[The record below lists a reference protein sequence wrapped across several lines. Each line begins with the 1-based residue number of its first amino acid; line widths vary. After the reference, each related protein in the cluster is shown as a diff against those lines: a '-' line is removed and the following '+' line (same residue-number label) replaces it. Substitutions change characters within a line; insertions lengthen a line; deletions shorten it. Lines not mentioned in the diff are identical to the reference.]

1 VSDYGLRVLDRGEC
15 DAALAKQRVGRVGLP
30 VLDHPLVLPVVY
42 ALMDGDVVFRTAP
55 GEKLIAA
62 ALRRSVAFEI
72 DEYDVEAR
80 TGWSVNVIGSIEEI
94 TDRHELERARAL
106 DLPCWAGE
114 LRDRYVRI
122 RVGAVTGRA
131 IEPIGEPVDRTIDEH
146 IEKRSAS

>member
-1 VSDYGLRVLDRGEC
+1 VIIVSDYGLRVLEPAEC
-15 DAALAKQRVGRVGLP
+15 VAALASQRVGRVGLP

-62 ALRRSVAFEI
+62 ALERSVAFEI
-72 DEYDVEAR
+72 DEYDVESR
-80 TGWSVNVIGSIEEI
+80 SGWSVNVVGTIEEI
-94 TDRHELERARAL
+94 IDRNELDRARAL

-122 RVGAVTGRA
+122 RPRVVTGRA
-131 IEPIGEPVDRTIDEH
+131 IDPIEERG
-146 IEKRSAS
+146 A